1 MEQAVVDLEDQITVE
16 ETPLLVMVVV
26 DRYLSTRNDTSNK
39 QKL

>member
-1 MEQAVVDLEDQITVE
+1 MEQVVVDLEDQITVE

-26 DRYLSTRNDTSNK
+26 DRYLSTLNDRGNK